1 MEKQENL
8 YHEEYRMIR
17 AEIVNCISLQ
27 NSLSTFMITAVTALL
42 ALAFTQMN
50 PWLFLLPYVVIL
62 PIGCGIFHYRGN
74 VLKLASYLIVFL
86 EPNIKGMNWETR
98 HAEYIKGKDVD
109 KYYVFRNYLSVFLS
123 IIVYLLF
130 LNSYL
135 PTVSRMGVM
144 SVIIALFPLLPTGH
158 MIFLV
163 LLTAKTLTNRSNCIE
178 QWESVKSMK
187 EQKK

>member
-1 MEKQENL
+1 MDKPENL

-74 VLKLASYLIVFL
+74 VLKLATYLIVFL
-86 EPNIKGMNWETR
+86 EPNMKGMNWETR
-98 HAEYIKGKDVD
+98 HAEYVKGEDRD
-109 KYYVFRNYLSVFLS
+109 RLFVFRNYLSMFLS
-123 IIVYLLF
+123 GTVYLLF
-130 LNSYL
+130 LYSYF
-135 PTVSRMGVM
+135 
-144 SVIIALFPLLPTGH
+144 SVVDSVDTISILAVISPLLPTGY
-158 MIFLV
+158 MIY
-163 LLTAKTLTNRSNCIE
+163 LTWITNKSLTRRSNYIE
-178 QWESVKSMK
+178 QWKNVKSAEEK
-187 EQKK
+187 E